1 MSLLKQLKWNLILL
15 AVIFIALGIVL
26 ILWPGATMKTIC
38 YLLAAMLLAIG
49 VVSLINYLRKDISGI
64 IYRYDLVV
72 GLCAILGGILVIV
85 KVDKLT
91 DLIPAVLGF
100 LVTMSGIMKMQ
111 NSVDMLRLGHGTWH
125 VAFAMAIVNIVAG
138 IVLLMNPFEA
148 AQILIMC
155 LGIALVYSGITDLYV
170 TISISRRLSRLK
182 TIRVFTA
189 FYKSTGIAP
198 ILHRIFPC
206 NRFFSCSR
214 RVRFAYFCRQ
224 WRCHGK

>member
-100 LVTMSGIMKMQ
+100 LVTMRGIMKMQ

-182 TIRVFTA
+182 TEIVVA
-189 FYKSTGIAP
+189 EDDSEE
-198 ILHRIFPC
+198 
-206 NRFFSCSR
+206 
-214 RVRFAYFCRQ
+214 
-224 WRCHGK
+224 

>member
-38 YLLAAMLLAIG
+38 YLLAAMLLALG
-49 VVSLINYLRKDISGI
+49 VASLINYLRKDISGI

-72 GLCAILGGILVIV
+72 GLCAILGGILVVV

-100 LVTMSGIMKMQ
+100 LVTMSGILKMQ

-155 LGIALVYSGITDLYV
+155 IGIALVYSGITDLYV
-170 TISISRRLSRLK
+170 TISISRRLSKIK
-182 TIRVFTA
+182 TEIVVA
-189 FYKSTGIAP
+189 EDDSEE
-198 ILHRIFPC
+198 
-206 NRFFSCSR
+206 
-214 RVRFAYFCRQ
+214 
-224 WRCHGK
+224 

>member
-38 YLLAAMLLAIG
+38 YLLAAMLLALG

-100 LVTMSGIMKMQ
+100 LVPDCKVCFHIYYIYGK
-111 NSVDMLRLGHGTWH
+111 
-125 VAFAMAIVNIVAG
+125 
-138 IVLLMNPFEA
+138 
-148 AQILIMC
+148 
-155 LGIALVYSGITDLYV
+155 
-170 TISISRRLSRLK
+170 
-182 TIRVFTA
+182 
-189 FYKSTGIAP
+189 
-198 ILHRIFPC
+198 
-206 NRFFSCSR
+206 FFS
-214 RVRFAYFCRQ
+214 VFLIL
-224 WRCHGK
+224 

>member
-26 ILWPGATMKTIC
+26 ILWP
-38 YLLAAMLLAIG
+38 
-49 VVSLINYLRKDISGI
+49 VSLINYLRKDISGI

-182 TIRVFTA
+182 TEIVVA
-189 FYKSTGIAP
+189 EDDSEE
-198 ILHRIFPC
+198 
-206 NRFFSCSR
+206 
-214 RVRFAYFCRQ
+214 
-224 WRCHGK
+224 

>member
-38 YLLAAMLLAIG
+38 YLLAAMLLALG
-49 VVSLINYLRKDISGI
+49 VVSLNNYLRKDISGI

-170 TISISRRLSRLK
+170 TISISRRLSQLK
-182 TIRVFTA
+182 TEIVVA
-189 FYKSTGIAP
+189 EDDSEE
-198 ILHRIFPC
+198 
-206 NRFFSCSR
+206 
-214 RVRFAYFCRQ
+214 
-224 WRCHGK
+224 

>member
-38 YLLAAMLLAIG
+38 YLLAAMLLALG
-49 VVSLINYLRKDISGI
+49 VVSLINYLGKDISGI

-170 TISISRRLSRLK
+170 TISISRRLSQLK
-182 TIRVFTA
+182 TEIVVA
-189 FYKSTGIAP
+189 EDDSEE
-198 ILHRIFPC
+198 
-206 NRFFSCSR
+206 
-214 RVRFAYFCRQ
+214 
-224 WRCHGK
+224 

>member
-1 MSLLKQLKWNLILL
+1 MSLLKQLKWNL
-15 AVIFIALGIVL
+15 IVL

-125 VAFAMAIVNIVAG
+125 VAFFDGN
-138 IVLLMNPFEA
+138 
-148 AQILIMC
+148 C
-155 LGIALVYSGITDLYV
+155 KYCCRDC
-170 TISISRRLSRLK
+170 
-182 TIRVFTA
+182 A
-189 FYKSTGIAP
+189 FDES
-198 ILHRIFPC
+198 
-206 NRFFSCSR
+206 
-214 RVRFAYFCRQ
+214 V
-224 WRCHGK
+224 

>member
-38 YLLAAMLLAIG
+38 YLLAAMLLALG
-49 VVSLINYLRKDISGI
+49 VASLINYLRKDISGI

-100 LVTMSGIMKMQ
+100 LVTMSGILKMQ

-155 LGIALVYSGITDLYV
+155 IGIALVYSGITDLYV
-170 TISISRRLSRLK
+170 TISISRRLSKIK
-182 TIRVFTA
+182 TEIVVA
-189 FYKSTGIAP
+189 KEDSEE
-198 ILHRIFPC
+198 
-206 NRFFSCSR
+206 
-214 RVRFAYFCRQ
+214 
-224 WRCHGK
+224 

>member
-49 VVSLINYLRKDISGI
+49 VVSLINCLRKDISGI

-182 TIRVFTA
+182 TEIVVA
-189 FYKSTGIAP
+189 EDDSEE
-198 ILHRIFPC
+198 
-206 NRFFSCSR
+206 
-214 RVRFAYFCRQ
+214 
-224 WRCHGK
+224 

>member
-1 MSLLKQLKWNLILL
+1 MEGDYEFIKTVEMEFDFARSNFYCTWYCLDSLAGGNDENDLL
-15 AVIFIALGIVL
+15 SAGGDAFGNRS
-26 ILWPGATMKTIC
+26 G
-38 YLLAAMLLAIG
+38 
-49 VVSLINYLRKDISGI
+49 SLINYLRKDISGI

-182 TIRVFTA
+182 TEIVVA
-189 FYKSTGIAP
+189 EDDSEE
-198 ILHRIFPC
+198 
-206 NRFFSCSR
+206 
-214 RVRFAYFCRQ
+214 
-224 WRCHGK
+224 

>member
-49 VVSLINYLRKDISGI
+49 AVSLINYLRKDISGI

-182 TIRVFTA
+182 TEIVVA
-189 FYKSTGIAP
+189 EDDSEE
-198 ILHRIFPC
+198 
-206 NRFFSCSR
+206 
-214 RVRFAYFCRQ
+214 
-224 WRCHGK
+224 

>member
-38 YLLAAMLLAIG
+38 YLLAAMLLALG
-49 VVSLINYLRKDISGI
+49 VASLINYLRKDISGI

-72 GLCAILGGILVIV
+72 GLCAILGGILVVV

-100 LVTMSGIMKMQ
+100 LVTMSGILKMQ

-182 TIRVFTA
+182 TEIVVA
-189 FYKSTGIAP
+189 EDDSEE
-198 ILHRIFPC
+198 
-206 NRFFSCSR
+206 
-214 RVRFAYFCRQ
+214 
-224 WRCHGK
+224 

>member
-91 DLIPAVLGF
+91 DLIPGAWF
-100 LVTMSGIMKMQ
+100 SG
-111 NSVDMLRLGHGTWH
+111 NDERYYENAEFGRYASPRTWY
-125 VAFAMAIVNIVAG
+125 VARGVCDGNCKYCCRDCAFD
-138 IVLLMNPFEA
+138 E
-148 AQILIMC
+148 
-155 LGIALVYSGITDLYV
+155 
-170 TISISRRLSRLK
+170 SI
-182 TIRVFTA
+182 
-189 FYKSTGIAP
+189 
-198 ILHRIFPC
+198 
-206 NRFFSCSR
+206 
-214 RVRFAYFCRQ
+214 
-224 WRCHGK
+224 

>member
-38 YLLAAMLLAIG
+38 YLLAAMLLALG
-49 VVSLINYLRKDISGI
+49 VASLINYLRKDISGI

-72 GLCAILGGILVIV
+72 GLCAILGGILVVV

-100 LVTMSGIMKMQ
+100 LVTMSGILKMQ

-125 VAFAMAIVNIVAG
+125 VAFAMSIINIVAG

-182 TIRVFTA
+182 TEIVVA
-189 FYKSTGIAP
+189 EDDSEE
-198 ILHRIFPC
+198 
-206 NRFFSCSR
+206 
-214 RVRFAYFCRQ
+214 
-224 WRCHGK
+224 

>member
-38 YLLAAMLLAIG
+38 YLLAAMLLALG
-49 VVSLINYLRKDISGI
+49 VASLINYLRKDISGI

-100 LVTMSGIMKMQ
+100 LVTMSGILKMQ

-182 TIRVFTA
+182 TEIVVA
-189 FYKSTGIAP
+189 ENDSEE
-198 ILHRIFPC
+198 
-206 NRFFSCSR
+206 
-214 RVRFAYFCRQ
+214 
-224 WRCHGK
+224 

>member
-85 KVDKLT
+85 KVDELT

-182 TIRVFTA
+182 TEIVVA
-189 FYKSTGIAP
+189 EDDSEE
-198 ILHRIFPC
+198 
-206 NRFFSCSR
+206 
-214 RVRFAYFCRQ
+214 
-224 WRCHGK
+224 

>member
-38 YLLAAMLLAIG
+38 YLLAAMLLALG
-49 VVSLINYLRKDISGI
+49 VASLINYLRKDISGI

-100 LVTMSGIMKMQ
+100 LVTMSGILKMQ

-125 VAFAMAIVNIVAG
+125 VAFAMSIINIVAG

-148 AQILIMC
+148 EQILIMC

-182 TIRVFTA
+182 TEIVVA
-189 FYKSTGIAP
+189 EDDSEE
-198 ILHRIFPC
+198 
-206 NRFFSCSR
+206 
-214 RVRFAYFCRQ
+214 
-224 WRCHGK
+224 

>member
-38 YLLAAMLLAIG
+38 YLLAAMLLALG
-49 VVSLINYLRKDISGI
+49 VASLINYLRKDISGI

-72 GLCAILGGILVIV
+72 GLCAILGGILVVV

-100 LVTMSGIMKMQ
+100 LVTMSGILKMQ

-155 LGIALVYSGITDLYV
+155 IGIALVYSGITDLYV
-170 TISISRRLSRLK
+170 TISISRRLSKIK
-182 TIRVFTA
+182 TEIVVA
-189 FYKSTGIAP
+189 EEDSEE
-198 ILHRIFPC
+198 
-206 NRFFSCSR
+206 
-214 RVRFAYFCRQ
+214 
-224 WRCHGK
+224 

>member
-38 YLLAAMLLAIG
+38 YLLAAMLLALG
-49 VVSLINYLRKDISGI
+49 VASLINYLRKDISGI

-100 LVTMSGIMKMQ
+100 LVTMSGILKMQ

-148 AQILIMC
+148 AEILIMC
-155 LGIALVYSGITDLYV
+155 IGIALVYSGITDLYV

-182 TIRVFTA
+182 TEIVVA
-189 FYKSTGIAP
+189 EDDSEE
-198 ILHRIFPC
+198 
-206 NRFFSCSR
+206 
-214 RVRFAYFCRQ
+214 
-224 WRCHGK
+224 

>member
-38 YLLAAMLLAIG
+38 YLLAAMLLALG
-49 VVSLINYLRKDISGI
+49 VASLINYLRKDISGI

-100 LVTMSGIMKMQ
+100 LVTMSGILKIQ

-155 LGIALVYSGITDLYV
+155 IGIALVYSGITDLYV
-170 TISISRRLSRLK
+170 TISISRRLSKIK
-182 TIRVFTA
+182 TEIVVA
-189 FYKSTGIAP
+189 EEDSEE
-198 ILHRIFPC
+198 
-206 NRFFSCSR
+206 
-214 RVRFAYFCRQ
+214 
-224 WRCHGK
+224 

>member
-182 TIRVFTA
+182 TEIVVAEDDSEEALTMA
-189 FYKSTGIAP
+189 MQASSMMH
-198 ILHRIFPC
+198 L
-206 NRFFSCSR
+206 
-214 RVRFAYFCRQ
+214 Q
-224 WRCHGK
+224 L

>member
-38 YLLAAMLLAIG
+38 YLLAAMLLALG
-49 VVSLINYLRKDISGI
+49 VASLINYLRKDISGI

-91 DLIPAVLGF
+91 DLIPAVVGF
-100 LVTMSGIMKMQ
+100 LVTMSGILKMQ

-155 LGIALVYSGITDLYV
+155 IGIALVYSGITDLYV
-170 TISISRRLSRLK
+170 TISISRRLSKIK
-182 TIRVFTA
+182 TEIVVA
-189 FYKSTGIAP
+189 EEDSEE
-198 ILHRIFPC
+198 
-206 NRFFSCSR
+206 
-214 RVRFAYFCRQ
+214 
-224 WRCHGK
+224 

>member
-26 ILWPGATMKTIC
+26 IFWPGATMKTIC

-182 TIRVFTA
+182 TEIVVA
-189 FYKSTGIAP
+189 EDDSEE
-198 ILHRIFPC
+198 
-206 NRFFSCSR
+206 
-214 RVRFAYFCRQ
+214 
-224 WRCHGK
+224 

>member
-1 MSLLKQLKWNLILL
+1 MSLLQQLKWNLILL

-38 YLLAAMLLAIG
+38 YLLAAMLLALG
-49 VVSLINYLRKDISGI
+49 VASLINYLRKDISGI

-182 TIRVFTA
+182 TEIVVA
-189 FYKSTGIAP
+189 EDDSEE
-198 ILHRIFPC
+198 
-206 NRFFSCSR
+206 
-214 RVRFAYFCRQ
+214 
-224 WRCHGK
+224 